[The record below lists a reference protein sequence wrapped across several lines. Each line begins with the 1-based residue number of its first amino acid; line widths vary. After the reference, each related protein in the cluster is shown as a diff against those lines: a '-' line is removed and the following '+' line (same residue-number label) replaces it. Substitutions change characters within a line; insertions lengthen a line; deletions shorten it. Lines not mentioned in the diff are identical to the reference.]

1 MKRVSMADV
10 ANLAGVSKST
20 VSHVINETRH
30 VEEETRQRVLEAIR
44 QLDYR
49 PSSIARSLVL
59 KRTHTAGLLVS
70 DVGNPFYHEVILGVE
85 DVALAHDYSV
95 FLFNASYDL
104 ERSTKYIHSM
114 VDKRVDGVLFM
125 SSRMSVELVGEL
137 QRHGIPAVI
146 LDWEEQDMEGTAALT
161 VDFETGIF
169 QAVEHLVA
177 LGHKRFA
184 HVSGPLDLWTARVR
198 RDTFL
203 KALQLR
209 DIDPT
214 GVMVVEGNLRMA
226 GGRRALREFLR
237 TDPWPTAVFAA
248 NDLTALGIILEA
260 REQGLSVP
268 RDLSVIGLDNIGL
281 AEQMVPALTT
291 VDLPRYEI
299 GNLAMNMLLE
309 LLDIPE
315 ELREQCDCMRKQVSS
330 SLVVRE
336 STGPT
341 DGTASMGVSG
351 SEQGVRLPQA
361 MRF

>member
-1 MKRVSMADV
+1 MKCVSMTDV

-20 VSHVINETRH
+20 VSHVINQTRH
-30 VEEETRQRVLEAIR
+30 VEEGTRQRVLEAIC

-59 KRTHTAGLLVS
+59 KRTNTAGLLVS
-70 DVGNPFYHEVILGVE
+70 DVGNPFYHDVILGVE

-125 SSRMSVELVGEL
+125 SSRMSTELVGEL

-146 LDWEEQDMEGTAALT
+146 LDWGEHDVEGAATLT
-161 VDFETGIF
+161 VEFETGIR
-169 QAVEHLVA
+169 QAAEHLVA

-203 KALQLR
+203 KALQAR
-209 DIDPT
+209 
-214 GVMVVEGNLRMA
+214 GVGPAQVPVVEGNLRMS
-226 GGRRALREFLR
+226 GGRLALRQLLQA
-237 TDPWPTAVFAA
+237 DPSPTAVFAA

-260 REQGLSVP
+260 RDQGLGVP
-268 RDLSVIGLDNIGL
+268 EDLSVIGLDNIAL

-299 GNLAMNMLLE
+299 GNLAMHMLIE
-309 LLDIPE
+309 LLDTPE
-315 ELREQCDCMRKQVSS
+315 ELREQCAVMSQQVST
-330 SLVVRE
+330 SLIVRE
-336 STGPT
+336 STGPAG
-341 DGTASMGVSG
+341 DPV
-351 SEQGVRLPQA
+351 
-361 MRF
+361 